1 MSETKNPLAQLNDHG
16 QSPWLDFVS
25 RSLLESGELVKLIE
39 RDGVRGVTSNPSIF
53 EKAIGQSTEY
63 DPQLKET
70 LDRGDL
76 DISTL
81 YETLA
86 ITDISHAADQLY
98 PVWEQTKGQDG
109 YISLEVSPYL
119 ALRTQDTIDEAR
131 RLWQTVDKPNL
142 MIKVPGTEAGV
153 PAIETLIA
161 DGININ
167 VTLLFSLK
175 AYDAVAWAYI
185 KGLEARAAKG
195 EDISHIAS
203 VASFFVSRI
212 DASVEKEVERK
223 LKAGEGDA
231 DVLRSLQG
239 KVAIANAK
247 MAYQHYKKLI
257 ADPRWKALE
266 AKGAHPQRLL
276 WASTGVKSK
285 DLPDTLYVET
295 LIGANTVNTMPPA
308 TMDATRDHGKIATT
322 IEDDLEAAQKT
333 LHDLAAQGISLD
345 QITTDLV
352 VDGVQRFADDA
363 DKLYGAVAQRRA
375 QFFDGE
381 ATRSVISFGSDAL
394 KKDVETETETWRHD
408 GLIRALWRGE
418 KTLWTNADEDKWIG
432 WLHIVEQELADAATL
447 TRFAQHVQEGGY
459 TDVVL
464 LGMGGS
470 SLGPEVLSK
479 TFGQRSGWPIFHMLD
494 STDPAQV
501 KAIRDAVALP
511 TTLFIVSSKSGSTL
525 EPNIFKQYFYEAA
538 GKNGRHFVAVT
549 DPGSHM
555 EEVARQDGF
564 ADIFHGVKSIGGR
577 YSVLSK
583 FGLVPAAAIGIDV
596 PAFLSKTLEMVH
608 ACGPY
613 APPAQNPG
621 LQLGLALGVA
631 ATKYKRDKVTLIA
644 SPGIADIGAWLE
656 QLLAESTGKQG
667 KGLIPVADEPRLD
680 PTAYGNDRFFAY
692 IALKDGEDAEQA
704 AFVAA
709 LEKAGHP
716 VARLT
721 VPSTLHIGQEFFRWE
736 IATAVAGAILDIN
749 PFDQPDVEASKIKT
763 RELTAS
769 VEKTGS
775 LPEEKP
781 FFTGEG
787 IALYADPRNA
797 AAFGTPTSLAAA
809 LKIHFD
815 RIGSGD
821 YAALLA
827 YIERTEAHE
836 AAMQDI
842 RAQILNAKHVA
853 TCLGFGPR
861 FLHSTGQAY
870 KGGPNSG
877 VFLQI
882 TTEDA
887 QDQPVPG
894 QSYGFSIVKA
904 AQARGDFDVLAERG
918 RRALRVHFTSGVES
932 GLTTL
937 ADAVRQALS

>member
-53 EKAIGQSTEY
+53 EKAIGQSKEY

-76 DISTL
+76 EISTL

-231 DVLRSLQG
+231 DVLRSLYG

-266 AKGAHPQRLL
+266 AKGANPQRLL

-394 KKDVETETETWRHD
+394 KKDVETETETWRRD

-418 KTLWTNADEDKWIG
+418 KTLWTNADEDKWLG
-432 WLHIVEQELADAATL
+432 WLHIVEQELADADTL

-479 TFGQRSGWPIFHMLD
+479 TFGQRSGWPTFHMLD

-763 RELTAS
+763 RELTSS

-797 AAFGTPTSLAAA
+797 AAFGAPTSLAEA

-827 YIERTEAHE
+827 YIEHTEAHE
-836 AAMQDI
+836 AAMQAI
-842 RAQILNAKHVA
+842 RAQILSAKHVA

-918 RRALRVHFTSGVES
+918 RRALRVHFTSGIES
-932 GLTTL
+932 GLSTL
-937 ADAVRQALS
+937 AEAVREALS

>member
-53 EKAIGQSTEY
+53 EKAIGQSKEY

-76 DISTL
+76 EISTL

-185 KGLEARAAKG
+185 KGLEARVAKG

-231 DVLRSLQG
+231 DVLRGLQG

-394 KKDVETETETWRHD
+394 KKDVETETETWRRD

-418 KTLWTNADEDKWIG
+418 KTLWTNADEDKWVG
-432 WLHIVEQELADAATL
+432 WLHIVEQELADADTL

-479 TFGQRSGWPIFHMLD
+479 TFGQRSGWPTFHMLD

-882 TTEDA
+882 TTEDV

-932 GLTTL
+932 GLSTL
-937 ADAVRQALS
+937 AEAVRQALS

>member
-1 MSETKNPLAQLNDHG
+1 MSETQNPLAQLNDHG

-53 EKAIGQSTEY
+53 EKAIGQSKEY

-76 DISTL
+76 EISTL

-231 DVLRSLQG
+231 DVLRGLQG

-266 AKGAHPQRLL
+266 AKGANPQRLL

-352 VDGVQRFADDA
+352 IDGVQRFADDA

-394 KKDVETETETWRHD
+394 KKDVETETETWRRD

-418 KTLWTNADEDKWIG
+418 KTLWTNADEDKWVG
-432 WLHIVEQELADAATL
+432 WLHIVEQELADADTL

-479 TFGQRSGWPIFHMLD
+479 TFGQRSGWPTFHMLD

-621 LQLGLALGVA
+621 LQLGIALGVA

-667 KGLIPVADEPRLD
+667 KGLIPVADEPLLD
-680 PTAYGNDRFFAY
+680 PGTYGNDRFFAY

-721 VPSTLHIGQEFFRWE
+721 VPSALHIGQEFFRWE

-797 AAFGTPTSLAAA
+797 AAFGTPASLAAA

-827 YIERTEAHE
+827 YIEHTEAHE

-932 GLTTL
+932 GLSTL
-937 ADAVRQALS
+937 AEAVRQALS

>member
-53 EKAIGQSTEY
+53 EKAIGQSKEY

-70 LDRGDL
+70 LERGDL
-76 DISTL
+76 EISTL

-167 VTLLFSLK
+167 VTLLFSLQ

-195 EDISHIAS
+195 KDISHIAS

-212 DASVEKEVERK
+212 DASVDKEVERK

-266 AKGAHPQRLL
+266 AKGANPQRLL

-322 IEDDLEAAQKT
+322 IEDNLEAAQKT

-381 ATRSVISFGSDAL
+381 ATRSVISFGSDTL

-418 KTLWTNADEDKWIG
+418 KTLWTNADEDKWVG
-432 WLHIVEQELADAATL
+432 WLHIVEQELADADTL

-479 TFGQRSGWPIFHMLD
+479 TFGQRSGWPTFHMLD

-501 KAIRDAVALP
+501 KAIRDAVTLP

-538 GKNGRHFVAVT
+538 GKNGSHFVAVT

-564 ADIFHGVKSIGGR
+564 AHIFHGVKSIGGR

-583 FGLVPAAAIGIDV
+583 FGLVPAAAIGIDI
-596 PAFLSKTLEMVH
+596 PAFLSTTLQMVH

-621 LQLGLALGVA
+621 LQLGIALGVA
-631 ATKYKRDKVTLIA
+631 ATKHKRDKVTLIA

-667 KGLIPVADEPRLD
+667 KGLIPVADEPRID
-680 PTAYGNDRFFAY
+680 PGAYSNDRFFAY

-781 FFTGEG
+781 FFTGDG
-787 IALYADPRNA
+787 VALYADPRNA
-797 AAFGTPTSLAAA
+797 AAFGTPANLAEA

-815 RIGSGD
+815 RISSGD

-827 YIERTEAHE
+827 YIEHTEAHE
-836 AAMQDI
+836 AAMQAI

-918 RRALRVHFTSGVES
+918 RRALRVHFTSGVEN
-932 GLTTL
+932 GLKTL
-937 ADAVRQALS
+937 AKAVAQALS

>member
-185 KGLEARAAKG
+185 KGLEARVAKG